1 MDLKC
6 KSCSNVNR
14 GNPQYCR
21 DCGASLSDSV
31 PAWLRW
37 IVKVLSLGKG
47 LLLAYN
53 SSDFIKG
60 DLCTGMFP

>member
-6 KSCSNVNR
+6 KSCSKVNR

-47 LLLAYN
+47 L
-53 SSDFIKG
+53 
-60 DLCTGMFP
+60 